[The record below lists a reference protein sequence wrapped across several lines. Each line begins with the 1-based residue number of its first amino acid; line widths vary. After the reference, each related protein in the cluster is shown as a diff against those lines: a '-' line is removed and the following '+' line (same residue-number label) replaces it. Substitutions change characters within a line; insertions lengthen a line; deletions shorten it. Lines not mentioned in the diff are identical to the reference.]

1 MNYKDILKKLKVADA
16 NERNGN
22 RWTNTYVAL
31 PYKKNTMP
39 GKTVE
44 IRLRFLPDL
53 VEAEKTGT
61 ISPYMRTFHAFK
73 SRSTNTQV
81 EIGCNAGHCPIC
93 DYSISRWKTGD
104 EEVRNAL
111 KRDSIMKKTSYYLNA
126 YVLDNPI
133 DPTQNGKIRILKFG
147 TQLKKKFDTAVTGRD
162 SDRIGM
168 RLFDLGPDG
177 YTFVVNVL
185 MKGEFPNY
193 EDSYVD
199 TLQNSQK
206 DVRDL
211 TEEDIDRIM
220 HNTIYIPDMFTTPD
234 RETALRE
241 FKVHYLCTIDNPV
254 QVDTT
259 DTDVTVD
266 SGSASVH
273 VSHTETHEAP
283 SETLSPAPEPVAPV
297 VKEADQSVKEAPTK
311 SKADQELD
319 DILSGVQVPF

>member
-16 NERNGN
+16 NERNVN

-31 PYKKNTMP
+31 PYKKNTLP

-61 ISPYMRTFHAFK
+61 ISPYVRYFHSFR

-81 EIGCNAGHCPIC
+81 EIGCNPGHCPIC
-93 DYSISRWKTGD
+93 DYSISRWKSGD
-104 EEVRNAL
+104 EEVRLAL

-126 YVLDNPI
+126 YVVDNPI

-147 TQLKKKFDTAVTGRD
+147 SQLKKKFDTAVTGRD
-162 SDRIGM
+162 ADRIGM

-199 TLQNSQK
+199 SLQNSQK

-211 TEEDIDRIM
+211 TEDDIDRIM
-220 HNTIYIPDMFTTPD
+220 HETIYIPEKFNTPD
-234 RETALRE
+234 RDTALRE
-241 FKVHYLCTIDNPV
+241 FRVHYLCS
-254 QVDTT
+254 
-259 DTDVTVD
+259 VD
-266 SGSASVH
+266 SQVHSEETIEVPTDDKPIDESV
-273 VSHTETHEAP
+273 
-283 SETLSPAPEPVAPV
+283 PADATKNNPDTEPVAPPKQTPV
-297 VKEADQSVKEAPTK
+297 NDVQTSVDTNDKPEK
-311 SKADQELD
+311 SKEDQELD
-319 DILSGVQVPF
+319 DILSGVQIPF